1 MKGIR
6 SSKTG
11 QLIRNIATVISL
23 VWETNARSTALLAIL
38 MVVAGLVPAIQ
49 LWISKLLL
57 DTLAVIIQGGV
68 KEPDGGVSRL
78 LVLAGVQAGLF
89 FLSGLLATVQNTL
102 RELLAEQVRIQI
114 GVKVLE
120 KTNGLELSFF
130 ED

>member
-114 GVKVLE
+114 GVKVL
-120 KTNGLELSFF
+120 
-130 ED
+130 